1 MLFNGLRTG
10 FMDYGI
16 CGLWYEHIELC
27 YNYIVWWFTMVNH
40 AEFII
45 ILPNLKIEILHLV
58 KEYDC
63 NIRKYVFHYMD
74 RNMLTLVYMTQD
86 NVNTLHRLHRLK
98 NSTKQKH

>member
-10 FMDYGI
+10 FMNYGI

-58 KEYDC
+58 KQLIVILE
-63 NIRKYVFHYMD
+63 
-74 RNMLTLVYMTQD
+74 NMYFIIHVWIEICQTYLIG
-86 NVNTLHRLHRLK
+86 
-98 NSTKQKH
+98 